1 MNNMG
6 IKQILHEINPFYRTA
21 DRVCEEMGKETSEL
35 IAEIEERT
43 KKTIKGIQENGEKFK
58 QETNEYV
65 RKIMEEAR
73 EQNIKTLKEF
83 EMNLERDSIA
93 TAYLGAKLK
102 ESYFRGESVKV
113 PTVEEA
119 RGILDEGYRIADK
132 YLAGREFSI

>member
-1 MNNMG
+1 VNNMG
-6 IKQILHEINPFYRTA
+6 IKEVLYNMSPFHRIA
-21 DRVCEEMGKETSEL
+21 DRACEEMDKETREL
-35 IAEIEERT
+35 IMEIEE
-43 KKTIKGIQENGEKFK
+43 NA
-58 QETNEYV
+58 
-65 RKIMEEAR
+65 RKIIKEAY
-73 EQNIKTLKEF
+73 EQFIQGIKEF